1 MDDRLVMK
9 NTPKIRPRKRAQGT
23 QSPMD
28 ATVSAAFT
36 PSADDV
42 ACRAYLKH
50 ENHGLADGRDLADWL
65 GAEAE
70 LIAEHH
76 LAKV

>member
-1 MDDRLVMK
+1 
-9 NTPKIRPRKRAQGT
+9 
-23 QSPMD
+23 MD
-28 ATVSAAFT
+28 APASAAFT

-50 ENHGLADGRDLADWL
+50 ENHGRTDGRDLADWL

-70 LIAEHH
+70 LIAEHQ
-76 LAKV
+76 LAQA

>member
-1 MDDRLVMK
+1 MDDQLAMK
-9 NTPKIRPRKRAQGT
+9 KPTALRSRKQI
-23 QSPMD
+23 QNPQPPLD
-28 ATVSAAFT
+28 AASSEGFT

-42 ACRAYLKH
+42 ARRAYLKH
-50 ENHGLADGRDLADWL
+50 ENHGMEDGRDLADWL

-76 LAKV
+76 LAQA

>member
-1 MDDRLVMK
+1 MK
-9 NTPKIRPRKRAQGT
+9 KTPPAVRSSKLPRPPLDVPA
-23 QSPMD
+23 PLD
-28 ATVSAAFT
+28 ALATAFT

-50 ENHGLADGRDLADWL
+50 ENHGLADGHDLADWL

>member
-1 MDDRLVMK
+1 MK
-9 NTPKIRPRKRAQGT
+9 KPTALRSRKKVQNP
-23 QSPMD
+23 QPPLD
-28 ATVSAAFT
+28 AASCEVFT

-42 ACRAYLKH
+42 AYRAYLKH
-50 ENHGLADGRDLADWL
+50 EDHGMEDGRDLADWL

-76 LAKV
+76 LAHA

>member
-1 MDDRLVMK
+1 MK
-9 NTPKIRPRKRAQGT
+9 KTTALRSRKKVQNTQPPL
-23 QSPMD
+23 D
-28 ATVSAAFT
+28 AASCEVFT

-42 ACRAYLKH
+42 AYRAYLKH
-50 ENHGLADGRDLADWL
+50 EDHGMEDGRDLADWL

-76 LAKV
+76 LAQA